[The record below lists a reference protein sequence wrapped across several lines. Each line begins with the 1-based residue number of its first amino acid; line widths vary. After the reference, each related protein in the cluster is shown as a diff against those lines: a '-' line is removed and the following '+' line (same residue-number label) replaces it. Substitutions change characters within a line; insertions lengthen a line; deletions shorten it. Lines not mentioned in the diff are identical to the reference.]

1 MTVKEQFL
9 NDIKEAIANRNRGL
23 LEVYIEMPGMS
34 AREKITNNFMNF
46 QAKHD
51 YYEKA
56 YDDDLHLKANP
67 DIFIVF
73 YEIERKRVEVVE

>member
-9 NDIKEAIANRNRGL
+9 NDIKEAFQEDDRGL
-23 LEVYIEMPGMS
+23 LEVYIEMPGMP
-34 AREKITNNFMNF
+34 AREKITNSFMNY

-56 YDDDLHLKANP
+56 YDDDLHLKANS
-67 DIFIVF
+67 DIFIAA
-73 YEIERKRVEVVE
+73 YSIAGKIVEVVE

>member
-9 NDIKEAIANRNRGL
+9 NDIQEAIQEDNRGL
-23 LEVYIEMPGMS
+23 LEVYIEMPGMRG
-34 AREKITNNFMNF
+34 REKITNSFMNF

-56 YDDDLHLKANP
+56 YDDDLHLKANSN
-67 DIFIVF
+67 IFITF
-73 YEIERKRVEVVE
+73 YEVGGKKVEVTE